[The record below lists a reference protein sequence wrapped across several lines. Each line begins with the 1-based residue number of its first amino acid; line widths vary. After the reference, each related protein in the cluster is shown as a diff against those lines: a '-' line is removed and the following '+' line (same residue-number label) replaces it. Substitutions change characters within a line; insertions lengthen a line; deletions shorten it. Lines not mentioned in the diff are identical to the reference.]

1 MPGLLRAVG
10 RTAVIAG
17 TATHVSNNVSRR
29 QQNRWAEK
37 DQQAYDAQAYEQQQQ
52 YAPPP
57 QQYAPAPVQY
67 APAPPAP
74 APAAAAPEADLT
86 AQLAQ
91 LGSLHSSGVL
101 SDAEFASAKAKLLG
115 L

>member
-37 DQQAYDAQAYEQQQQ
+37 DQQAYDAQAYEQQQ

-57 QQYAPAPVQY
+57 PQYAPAPVQY

-74 APAAAAPEADLT
+74 APAAAPPEADLT
-86 AQLAQ
+86 SQLAQ